1 MQDVIIVGAGMSG
14 LVAGQMLQDA
24 GLNIII
30 VDKGRSVGGRLAT
43 RRIGEGLA
51 DHGAQ
56 FFSVRDERFQAVVD
70 KWLADDL
77 VYQWSQGWTDGSA
90 DNSKKDGHPRYAVRG
105 GMNAIAKHLAE
116 QINDIQVNVKVA
128 SIEQLND
135 GWQLQDEDGQVYQ
148 SHAMLLTPPV
158 PQSLA
163 LLQAGKVT
171 LHPDDYEALTR
182 IQYGECLCGLFELDG
197 DFALLEPGAV
207 QNHDET
213 FYWLADNKRKGI
225 SKTQIL
231 TVHANPSYSHAHYDS
246 PDDDVLADMRER
258 LDVFGKVIIQ
268 SQQLK
273 KWRYAIPLVMHDEPC
288 LVAQD
293 VPTLVFAGDAF
304 GGQARVEG
312 AFLSGLSAG
321 EQLIQLINQL

>member
-1 MQDVIIVGAGMSG
+1 MQDVIIVGAGLSG
-14 LVAGQMLQDA
+14 LIAGQMLQDA
-24 GLNIII
+24 GLKITI

-43 RRIGEGLA
+43 RRIAEGRA

-56 FFSVRDERFQAVVD
+56 FFTVRDERFQSVVT

-77 VYQWSQGWTDGSA
+77 VYQWATGWTDGSA
-90 DNSKKDGHPRYAVRG
+90 DYSHKDGHPRYAVQG
-105 GMNAIAKHLAE
+105 GMNALAKYLAE
-116 QINDIQVNVKVA
+116 TIDDIRVNIKVD
-128 SIEQLND
+128 SIKQLND
-135 GWQLQDEDGQVYQ
+135 GWQHIDEDGQVYQ
-148 SHAMLLTPPV
+148 SHILLLTPPV
-158 PQSLA
+158 PQSLV
-163 LLQAGKVT
+163 LLQAGNVK
-171 LHPDDYEALTR
+171 LHPADHQALTK
-182 IQYGECLCGLFELDG
+182 IKYGECLCGLFELNG
-197 DFALLEPGAV
+197 DFTLPEPGAV

-213 FYWLADNKRKGI
+213 FYWLADNQHKGI

-231 TVHANPSYSHAHYDS
+231 TVHANPDYSHAHYDA
-246 PDDDVLADMRER
+246 PVEDVLADMRER
-258 LDVFGKVIIQ
+258 LNTFGEVTII

-273 KWRYAIPLVMHDEPC
+273 KWRYAIPLAMHDEPC

-321 EQLIQLINQL
+321 EQLIQLTNTT